1 MQFEEFTN
9 ALNFLYRRVCGG
21 MRRFLLL
28 HSSSDCKEKK
38 HKQKWRAR
46 KCTCI
51 IKVIRSSRTSRSWIR
66 FLLSLNLPRFVH
78 FPCCMPS
85 VDLLSIGNF
94 ICIRYSVTSSDQ
106 TASRRMS
113 GAQTAWNVSFN
124 FWEDFV
130 EYGLVLG
137 LLKPRWIRFGFCFY

>member
-28 HSSSDCKEKK
+28 HLSSDCKENK

-51 IKVIRSSRTSRSWIR
+51 IKVIRSSHTSRSWIR
-66 FLLSLNLPRFVH
+66 FLLSLNLPRILQQLIVQSMA
-78 FPCCMPS
+78 CSTCW
-85 VDLLSIGNF
+85 
-94 ICIRYSVTSSDQ
+94 ICPALKYSVNGTIQILLVSRFLGQSNLVNYPDSLRRFSS
-106 TASRRMS
+106 
-113 GAQTAWNVSFN
+113 F
-124 FWEDFV
+124 
-130 EYGLVLG
+130 
-137 LLKPRWIRFGFCFY
+137 P